1 MSIYSSNVPL
11 LIRYFPIC
19 QVSFRRRLW
28 ELGKVC
34 DYSQFTD
41 GTAEAWHCTASGGHG
56 TRTGVPSEAGGVR
69 QAT

>member
-1 MSIYSSNVPL
+1 MSIYCSDVPL

-41 GTAEAWHCTASGGHG
+41 GTAEAWRCTASGGH
-56 TRTGVPSEAGGVR
+56 
-69 QAT
+69 